1 MKKPPFKVTFEEGC
15 FDELEDDLTEEEME
29 KLVRGIFELAETGEI
44 FDNSTPVEELPEDEQ
59 AQIIEMLSRKKN
71 TRH

>member
-15 FDELEDDLTEEEME
+15 FDDIEDDLTEEEME
-29 KLVRGIFELAETGEI
+29 KLIRGIFELAETGEI
-44 FDNSTPVEELPEDEQ
+44 FDNSTPVDELPEDEQ

>member
-15 FDELEDDLTEEEME
+15 FDELEDELTEDEME
-29 KLVRGIFELAETGEI
+29 KLIRGIFELAETGEI
-44 FDNSTPVEELPEDEQ
+44 FENSTPVDELPEDEQ
-59 AQIIEMLSRKKN
+59 AQIIDMLSRKKN